1 MQIDMNKILFATLI
15 FLFSSTVFSVS
26 DKVTQFYDKADA
38 DFDRLG
44 QGDGKLPVVMQSL
57 RTFFSTYNPESLKL
71 TTEILNS
78 KTYTVAEKEKFMSVI
93 MERQKALQNAF
104 MNRLDYLVND
114 ALEKKC
120 NTKPVN

>member
-1 MQIDMNKILFATLI
+1 MNKILFATLI